1 MNAVPTSPAAVPS
14 RGRVVA
20 WGLWDW
26 GSSAFNTIVLTFVFS
41 VYLTDSVAA
50 NLPAGSLSPN
60 TWLTWSSA
68 TAGLLIALMAPVIG
82 QSADRAGHRLRST
95 GVWTA
100 AVVVAMLL
108 MFFVRDDYHYLW
120 LGLLLLGLASIF
132 FELAQVSYFALLS
145 QVSTPANVGR
155 VSGFGWSLGYF
166 GGILLLLLSYVGFI
180 AGEGGAFG
188 VSTEGGLNIRVVV
201 LVAAV
206 WFAVFALPMFL
217 TLPEIRPTGR
227 RTRLGVVG
235 SYRALLGNLRE
246 LLREQPHTVYFLGA
260 SALFR
265 DGLNAIFVFGGVIAV
280 TVYGMDP
287 GTVLVFGVVINVVS
301 AAGALA
307 GGWLDDRI
315 GPKAVVVGSLTSL
328 VVVGTILLFVSG
340 TTMFWIFGL
349 ILGLFVGP
357 AQASSRSYLSRLCPE
372 GQEGQMFGLY
382 ATTGRAVS
390 FISPALIGLFTF
402 LGGERL
408 GLLGI
413 ILVLVAGLAAVLPV
427 HKPQDAPSAAAT
439 RDAPSSGA

>member
-1 MNAVPTSPAAVPS
+1 MNAVPAPPAAVPS
-14 RGRVVA
+14 RGRVWA

-26 GSSAFNTIVLTFVFS
+26 GSSAFNTIILTFVFS
-41 VYLTDSVAA
+41 VYLTDSVAR

-68 TAGLLIALMAPVIG
+68 AAGLLIALMAPVIG

-95 GVWTA
+95 GGWTA

-108 MFFVRDDYHYLW
+108 MPLVRDDYHYLW

-145 QVSTPANVGR
+145 QVSTPDNVGR

-166 GGILLLLLSYVGFI
+166 GGILLLLLAYVGFI
-180 AGEGGAFG
+180 AGDGGAFG
-188 VSTEGGLNIRVVV
+188 VTTDGGLNIRVVV
-201 LVAAV
+201 LISAV
-206 WFAVFALPMFL
+206 WFTVFAVPMFVA
-217 TLPEIRPTGR
+217 LPEIRPTGQ
-227 RTRLGVVG
+227 RTRLGVIG
-235 SYRALLGNLRE
+235 SYRALLANLRV

-265 DGLNAIFVFGGVIAV
+265 DGLNAIFAFGGVIAV
-280 TVYGMDP
+280 TVYGMDA

-315 GPKAVVVGSLTSL
+315 GPKAVVVGSLASL

-340 TTMFWIFGL
+340 TTMFWVFGL

-372 GQEGQMFGLY
+372 GHEGQLFGLY

-390 FISPALIGLFTF
+390 FVSPALIGLFTL
-402 LGGERL
+402 LGGDRL

-427 HKPQDAPSAAAT
+427 GVPSAASA
-439 RDAPSSGA
+439 G

>member
-1 MNAVPTSPAAVPS
+1 MTAATTPPAAAPT
-14 RGRVVA
+14 RGQVWA
-20 WGLWDW
+20 WGMWDW

-41 VYLTDSVAA
+41 VYLTDSVGKD
-50 NLPAGSLSPN
+50 LPPGSLSPN
-60 TWLTWSSA
+60 AWLSWSTA
-68 TAGLLIALMAPVIG
+68 AAGLLIALMAPVIG
-82 QSADRAGHRLRST
+82 QSADRAGRRLRST

-100 AVVVAMLL
+100 AVVVCMLL
-108 MFFVRDDYHYLW
+108 MFFVRSDYHYLW
-120 LGLLLLGLASIF
+120 LGLVLLGLAAIF

-166 GGILLLLLSYVGFI
+166 GGIILLLVSYVGFI

-188 VSTEGGLNIRVVV
+188 VSTDGGLNIRVVV

-206 WFAVFALPMFL
+206 WFTVFALPMFRA
-217 TLPEIRPTGR
+217 LPETAPTGE
-227 RTRLGVVG
+227 RTRLGVIG
-235 SYRALLGNLRE
+235 SYRALLSNLRT
-246 LLREQPHTVYFLGA
+246 LLRESPHTVYFLGA

-265 DGLNAIFVFGGVIAV
+265 DGLNTIFAFGGVIAV

-287 GTVLVFGVVINVVS
+287 GMVLVFGVVINVVS

-315 GPKAVVVGSLTSL
+315 GPKAVVVGSLAGL
-328 VVVGTILLFVSG
+328 VVVGVILLFVSG
-340 TTMFWIFGL
+340 TTLFWVFGL

-357 AQASSRSYLSRLCPE
+357 AQASSRSYLSRLCPS

-390 FISPALIGLFTF
+390 FISPALVGVFTVIG
-402 LGGERL
+402 GDRL

-413 ILVLVAGLAAVLPV
+413 ILVLIAGLAAVLPV
-427 HKPQDAPSAAAT
+427 RRPDVAPAPSAA
-439 RDAPSSGA
+439 G

>member
-1 MNAVPTSPAAVPS
+1 MNAVPAAAAAAPS
-14 RGRVVA
+14 RGRVWA
-20 WGLWDW
+20 WGMWDW

-41 VYLTDSVAA
+41 VYLTDSVGK
-50 NLPAGSLSPN
+50 NLPEGSLSPN
-60 TWLTWSSA
+60 AWLSWSTA
-68 TAGLLIALMAPVIG
+68 AAGLLIALMAPVIG

-108 MFFVRDDYHYLW
+108 MFFVRNDDYHYLW

-145 QVSTPANVGR
+145 QVSTPENVGR
-155 VSGFGWSLGYF
+155 VSGFGWALGYF
-166 GGILLLLLSYVGFI
+166 GGIILLAVSYFGFI
-180 AGEGGAFG
+180 ADDGGLLG
-188 VSTEGGLNIRVVV
+188 VSTEGGLNIRIVV

-206 WFAVFALPMFL
+206 WFTVFALPMFL
-217 TLPEIRPTGR
+217 TLPEIRPTGE

-235 SYRALLGNLRE
+235 SYRALLANLRA
-246 LLREQPHTVYFLGA
+246 LLRDQPHTVYFLGA

-265 DGLNAIFVFGGVIAV
+265 DGLNAIFAFGGVIAV

-287 GTVLVFGVVINVVS
+287 GTVLIFGVVINVVS
-301 AAGALA
+301 ALGALA
-307 GGWLDDRI
+307 GGRLDDRI
-315 GPKAVVVGSLTSL
+315 GPKAVVVGSLAGL
-328 VVVGTILLFVSG
+328 VVVGLILLFVSG
-340 TTMFWIFGL
+340 TTLFWVFGL

-372 GQEGQMFGLY
+372 GQEGQLFGLY

-390 FISPALIGLFTF
+390 FISPALIGLFTVI
-402 LGGERL
+402 GGDRL

-427 HKPQDAPSAAAT
+427 RKPDHVRPAPAVT
-439 RDAPSSGA
+439 G

>member
-1 MNAVPTSPAAVPS
+1 MW
-14 RGRVVA
+14 A

-26 GSSAFNTIVLTFVFS
+26 GSSAFTTIILTFVFS
-41 VYLTDSVAA
+41 VYLTDSVGKD
-50 NLPAGSLSPN
+50 LPPGSLSPN

-68 TAGLLIALMAPVIG
+68 AAGLLIALMAPVIG
-82 QSADRAGHRLRST
+82 QSADRAGRRLRST

-100 AVVVAMLL
+100 AVVVSMLL
-108 MFFVRDDYHYLW
+108 MFFVRADYHYLW

-145 QVSTPANVGR
+145 QVSTPHNVGR
-155 VSGFGWSLGYF
+155 ISGFGWSLGYF
-166 GGILLLLLSYVGFI
+166 GGILLLLVAYVGFI
-180 AGEGGAFG
+180 AGDGGAFG
-188 VSTEGGLNIRVVV
+188 VSTDGGLNIRVVA
-201 LVAAV
+201 LLAAV
-206 WFAVFALPMFL
+206 WFTVFALPMFL
-217 TLPEIRPTGR
+217 TLPETPPTGQ

-235 SYRALLGNLRE
+235 SYRALLANLRV

-265 DGLNAIFVFGGVIAV
+265 DGLNAIFAFGGVIAV
-280 TVYGMDP
+280 TVYGMDA

-315 GPKAVVVGSLTSL
+315 GPKAVVVGSLASL
-328 VVVGTILLFVSG
+328 VAVGMILLFVSG
-340 TTMFWIFGL
+340 TTMFWVFGL

-357 AQASSRSYLSRLCPE
+357 AQASSRSYLSRLCPA
-372 GQEGQMFGLY
+372 GQEGQLFGLY

-390 FISPALIGLFTF
+390 FISPALIGLFTVI
-402 LGGERL
+402 GGERL

-413 ILVLVAGLAAVLPV
+413 ILVLVAGLLAVLPV
-427 HKPQDAPSAAAT
+427 HKPEQAPSAPAPAA
-439 RDAPSSGA
+439 